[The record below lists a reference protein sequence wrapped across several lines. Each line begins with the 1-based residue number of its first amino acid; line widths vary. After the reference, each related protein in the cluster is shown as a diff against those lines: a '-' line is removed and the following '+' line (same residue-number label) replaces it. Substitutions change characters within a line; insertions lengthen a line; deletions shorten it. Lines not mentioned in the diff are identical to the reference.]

1 MGNSASRGLTTEWP
15 IALIWMSFLLM
26 TLIGSSLKPEVIGA
40 TSSLVVLAAIF
51 GVMLL
56 AVSVIKWFETDGSL
70 ALRGHRSSGF
80 S

>member
-1 MGNSASRGLTTEWP
+1 MGNSASRGLTAEWP

-56 AVSVIKWFETDGSL
+56 AVFESCTMPNASPRFL
-70 ALRGHRSSGF
+70 ANRLGR
-80 S
+80 